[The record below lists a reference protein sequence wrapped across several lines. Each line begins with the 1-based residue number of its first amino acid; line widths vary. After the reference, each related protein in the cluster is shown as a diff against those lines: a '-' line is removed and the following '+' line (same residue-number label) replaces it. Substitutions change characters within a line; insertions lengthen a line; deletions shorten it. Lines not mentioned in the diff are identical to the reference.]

1 MQGDGVFVDCR
12 SHWKGR
18 IGTAAVSFSKY
29 QGGAVHI
36 GSDGPDQRLGL
47 AHTALQMAA
56 RLRLT
61 CTSEAGATDHGHSVL
76 IRQENDPAP
85 KFHFLEEG
93 AVRLGM
99 RVAFDLLDDAGHY
112 HGDGRIDLWTYP
124 EGDIH
129 ITYNMQLVDQVAH
142 SHIHDAYLEI
152 HGADTYRQIRLGSQE
167 LSQGG
172 TAEISI
178 GANLP
183 DKRIVLSGDDGHAA
197 LYWARDEG
205 HVWAMGSDHGP
216 TPPFYAS
223 RWPTGMQQWA
233 RDGMG
238 WTCNGDSAGVC
249 AHLTEAGPAMRL
261 AWLEDENLPATTTLT
276 AMLIISLTDDLEELE
291 RRIQAVQQPLVPTVD
306 GGTFRCY
313 TEEDGTYEVGQAD
326 PTGVSV
332 TFPPDPLE
340 RQVHLRYFR
349 RKTDRRH
356 CGGVRATANGQPLRP
371 QLMSEGELVDDVC
384 VPMDMSHRN
393 HSVDDVFVA
402 TRLDAKKPTEIVI
415 DKVPG
420 IQATYQSE
428 IAGLDLQRRAGN
440 KRDIA
445 IWSSRN
451 KERPILELDL
461 FSNAVHR
468 LTAYNQTDPVVWEMP
483 MAWFASCGISKH
495 QYCNY
500 IKEFSIEQNDP
511 EAVEIYTRS
520 TNPNQRSQSEMW
532 LRVPYDH
539 PRPRMEV
546 RMRMHVLEQWDE
558 ANVEFTDIFPYPS
571 RLPETWFHDAVLFMQ
586 KDHSFVKHSYRPEL
600 SAGHGAINQDDKLYY
615 ALYPSDRG
623 NVLTL
628 IKNLNYGKN
637 DMHYS
642 VCGNYIDIHV
652 NLHPGEAPVA
662 AGSTFEIEYV
672 CEVYGDGGATV
683 DELGEIGRRALEEG
697 DIVID

>member
-29 QGGAVHI
+29 EGGAIHI
-36 GSDGPDQRLGL
+36 GSDGPNQRSGL
-47 AHTALQMAA
+47 AHTALRLAA

-61 CTSEAGATDHGHSVL
+61 CTCEPGTADHNHAVL

-93 AVRLGM
+93 HVRLGM
-99 RVAFDLLDDAGHY
+99 RVAFDLLDDEGHY

-124 EGDIH
+124 EGDLH
-129 ITYNMQLVDQVAH
+129 ITYNMQLVDQLAH
-142 SHIHDAYLEI
+142 SQVHDAYLEI
-152 HGADTYRQIRLGSQE
+152 NGADTYNQIRLGTHD

-172 TAEISI
+172 TAEVKI
-178 GANLP
+178 GADLP
-183 DKRIVLSGDDGHAA
+183 DKRIVFSGDDGHAA

-205 HVWAMGSDHGP
+205 HVWDVGCDHGP

-249 AHLTEAGPAMRL
+249 VHLTETGPAMRIS
-261 AWLEDENLPATTTLT
+261 WLEDEKLPAVTTLT
-276 AMLIISLTDDLEELE
+276 AMLVISLTDDPEELE
-291 RRIQAVQQPLVPTVD
+291 RRIQAVQQPLEPSVD

-313 TEEDGTYEVGQAD
+313 TEEDGTYEIGQAD
-326 PTGVSV
+326 PTGAAI

-340 RQVHLRYFR
+340 RQVHLRYYR
-349 RKTDRRH
+349 RKTDPRH
-356 CGGVRATANGQPLRP
+356 YGGVRACANGKALRP
-371 QLMSEGELVDDVC
+371 QLMSEGELVDDIC

-402 TRLDAKKPTEIVI
+402 ARLHAKKPTEIVI
-415 DKVPG
+415 EKVPG

-445 IWSSRN
+445 IWSSHN
-451 KERPILELDL
+451 KERPIFELDL

-495 QYCNY
+495 QYCNF
-500 IKEFSIEQNDP
+500 IKEFSIEENDP
-511 EAVEIYTRS
+511 KAVQIYIRS
-520 TNPNQRSQSEMW
+520 TDPNQRSQSELW
-532 LRVPYDH
+532 LRVPYHH
-539 PRPRMEV
+539 PRPRLEV
-546 RMRMHVLEQWDE
+546 RMRMDVLEQWDYG
-558 ANVEFTDIFPYPS
+558 NVEFTDIFPYPS

-586 KDHSFVKHSYRPEL
+586 KDHSYIKHSYRPDL
-600 SAGHGAINQDDKLYY
+600 SAGHGPINKDDKLYY

-652 NLHPGEAPVA
+652 NLNPGEAPVA
-662 AGSTFEIEYV
+662 ASSVFEIEYV
-672 CEVYGDGGATV
+672 CEVYGDGSATV
-683 DELGEIGRRALEEG
+683 DELGAIGKRSLEEG